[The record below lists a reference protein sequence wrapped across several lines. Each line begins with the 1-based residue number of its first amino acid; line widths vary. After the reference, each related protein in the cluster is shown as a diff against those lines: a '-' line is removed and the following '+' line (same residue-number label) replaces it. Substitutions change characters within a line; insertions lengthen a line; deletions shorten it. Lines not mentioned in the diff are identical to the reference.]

1 MAFLKYPGGKERELP
16 QIIAALP
23 PVIKDY
29 YEPFVGG
36 GSVYLAVEADNYF
49 INDRSDEL
57 TDLYRR
63 IQSQDE
69 DFFDALSSIDRI
81 WTSITDLADEHSAE
95 LLMLYKGFR
104 EGPEDGSLLSD
115 AVKGLTGIC
124 RDELAGIGEPPFDNC
139 GADFY
144 AVLGKTARSKLTRM
158 KKLENSKGLLSDGD
172 ILKNVEGAVKA
183 AFYTYCR
190 EMMNERRA
198 RGGRDA
204 FDAALYLFIRET
216 CYSSMF
222 RYNAKGGFNV
232 PYGGIS
238 YNRKMLA
245 PRIAAYK
252 APAVVAK
259 LRKTGIFCMDFED
272 FLNARSPGKD
282 DFVFLDPP
290 YDTDFSRYAGNSF
303 GQEDQ
308 RRLADWLIK
317 SCEASFMVV
326 IKNTEFIDSIY
337 PDGALCRNGGH
348 LRKTGF
354 DKTYQVSFMNRNDR
368 QAEHMIITN
377 Y

>member
-36 GSVYLAVEADNYF
+36 GSVYLAVKADNYY

-57 TDLYRR
+57 IDLYRR

-69 DFFDALSSIDRI
+69 GLFGALSAIDRI
-81 WTSITDLADEHSAE
+81 WTDITVIADEHAAE
-95 LLMLYKGFR
+95 LLKIYKGFR
-104 EGPEDGSLLSD
+104 NSPEDNSSLTS
-115 AVKGLTGIC
+115 AVKCLTVLC
-124 RDELAGIGEPPFDNC
+124 RDELTGIGEPPFDKC
-139 GADFY
+139 RADFF
-144 AVLGKTARSKLTRM
+144 AILGKTASGKLARM
-158 KKLENSKGLLSDGD
+158 KKLEKSKGLLPDGD
-172 ILKNVEGAVKA
+172 VLKNLEGAVKA

-190 EMMNERRA
+190 EMMNIRRA
-198 RGGRDA
+198 CGGMDV

-222 RYNAKGGFNV
+222 RYNEKGGFNV

-238 YNRKMLA
+238 YNRKTLA

-252 APAVVAK
+252 DPAVVAK
-259 LRKTGIFCMDFED
+259 LRKTDIFCMDFED
-272 FLNARSPGKD
+272 FLNAQSPQKG

-290 YDTDFSRYAGNSF
+290 YDTDFSQYAGNSF
-303 GQEDQ
+303 GQVDQ
-308 RRLADWLIK
+308 KRLADWLIK
-317 SCEASFMVV
+317 SCEANFMVV

-337 PDGALCRNGGH
+337 PDGVLCRSGGR

-368 QAEHMIITN
+368 KAEHLIITN